1 MNTRRQTVWLVS
13 MLGLMVVLSAYYL
26 FTEDVE
32 NMEVVS
38 ENPPEEEILIDATNP
53 DGEGLGGRKYGGEN
67 GQADGSGPDAVQTE
81 DAAGAA
87 EQAKSD
93 EQILEELE
101 AQATMGQD
109 YFTAMQMEKLD
120 ELSKETEKWMQVIND
135 ANSTDEE
142 VANAYEKI
150 SRIEE
155 KQSKITRL
163 EEELM
168 KDYENAVVSEEEGAW
183 TVLVKA
189 DKLEKSQAVSIV
201 DMVVSELGVKPG
213 QVQVQNR
220 M

>member
-1 MNTRRQTVWLVS
+1 
-13 MLGLMVVLSAYYL
+13 
-26 FTEDVE
+26 
-32 NMEVVS
+32 
-38 ENPPEEEILIDATNP
+38 
-53 DGEGLGGRKYGGEN
+53 
-67 GQADGSGPDAVQTE
+67 
-81 DAAGAA
+81 
-87 EQAKSD
+87 
-93 EQILEELE
+93 
-101 AQATMGQD
+101 MGQD